1 MNINSD
7 TIQSTIS
14 NNIQNANTD
23 NQEKIIWFSSHEE
36 DERLNGFYMDFSHQL
51 IGYKDFSEHLE
62 YRKMYLLEYMYD
74 NKNIYI
80 NSVQTEQLEQ
90 LNSINLPKYISN
102 IKSKIIN
109 ILSNYYDK
117 SECEELF
124 AKIIDKNKINGK
136 LGYKLNA
143 DFSEDARY
151 SSIQNSDKNYVEDD
165 NSYSPNSEYE
175 ANNSKSNSEFYSETD
190 IQYNNRD
197 IQLDV
202 TDSVTSESF
211 QKSITDE
218 ITTYF
223 KNNWLPLFLLFYGGI
238 MVILFFMSEKINIG
252 RLFDVFLDAPMHII
266 LTIFLSISMLPIILG
281 IFIDT
286 PIAFYTSKISD
297 KKLRE
302 VLFSPNERFDASPIH
317 IFFFSM
323 CNLTGALS
331 AVSMLFFVKGTKGY
345 HDYLLLPSHRIPF
358 ALIMC
363 GSLITSLYNNFSLQ
377 TKTHPARN
385 NKNYILNRFHAFFN
399 TINLFVLISI
409 SCCMMYAFLAMS
421 FRSGI
426 KSAGRLDA
434 SFIIMMMSLYAYL
447 WFSAES
453 PMAKKLDSVSRFN
466 FLSGVPV
473 LSIMS
478 IIYIIFAFD
487 GSINCILTIIIT
499 LTIFVFW
506 LFDSMQQKKADTL
519 NVRKV
524 STSFFSIIAFISII
538 MIIKTSINF

>member
-62 YRKMYLLEYMYD
+62 YRKMFLLEYMYD
-74 NKNIYI
+74 NKSIYI

-109 ILSNYYDK
+109 ILSNYYDM

-124 AKIIDKNKINGK
+124 SKIIDKNKIHGK
-136 LGYKLNA
+136 LGYKLNS
-143 DFSEDARY
+143 DFSENTRY
-151 SSIQNSDKNYVEDD
+151 SNTQNSD
-165 NSYSPNSEYE
+165 
-175 ANNSKSNSEFYSETD
+175 ANNFETQDSKNNYFDIQPDVADSVEEDHHDISNSE
-190 IQYNNRD
+190 
-197 IQLDV
+197 
-202 TDSVTSESF
+202 SVTSASSR
-211 QKSITDE
+211 SIVEE

-223 KNNWLPLFLLFYGGI
+223 KNNWLPLFILFYGGI
-238 MVILFFMSEKINIG
+238 MIVLFFMSEKISLG
-252 RLFDVFLDAPMHII
+252 ELFNVLLDTPMHQI
-266 LTIFLSISMLPIILG
+266 LFIFLSISMLPIILG
-281 IFIDT
+281 IIIDT

-302 VLFSPNERFDASPIH
+302 VLFRPNERFDASPIH

-331 AVSMLFFVKGTKGY
+331 AVSMIFFVKGAKGY

-377 TKTHPARN
+377 TKVHPARN
-385 NKNYILNRFHAFFN
+385 NRNYLLNRFHTFFN

-426 KSAGRLDA
+426 KSAGRPDA
-434 SFIIMMMSLYAYL
+434 SFIILMMSLYAYL

>member
-1 MNINSD
+1 MNNNSD
-7 TIQSTIS
+7 TIQSINT
-14 NNIQNANTD
+14 NNIKNADTD
-23 NQEKIIWFSSHEE
+23 NQERIIWFSSHEE
-36 DERLNGFYMDFSHQL
+36 DERLNGFYMDFTHQI

-62 YRKMYLLEYMYD
+62 YRKMFLLEYMYD

-102 IKSKIIN
+102 IKSKIIK

-124 AKIIDKNKINGK
+124 TKIIDKNKINGK

-151 SSIQNSDKNYVEDD
+151 SSIQDSDKNYVEDD
-165 NSYSPNSEYE
+165 NSYTPNSEYE

-190 IQYNNRD
+190 IQYNNSD
-197 IQLDV
+197 ILLDV
-202 TDSVTSESF
+202 TDSVTSESSP
-211 QKSITDE
+211 KSITDE
-218 ITTYF
+218 ITTYL
-223 KNNWLPLFLLFYGGI
+223 KNNWLPLFILFYGGI
-238 MVILFFMSEKINIG
+238 MIVLFFMSEKISLGELFNILLG
-252 RLFDVFLDAPMHII
+252 TPMHRI
-266 LTIFLSISMLPIILG
+266 LIAFLSISMLPIILG
-281 IFIDT
+281 IIIDT
-286 PIAFYTSKISD
+286 PIAFYTSKISN

-331 AVSMLFFVKGTKGY
+331 AVSMIFFVKGAKGY

-377 TKTHPARN
+377 TKVHPARN
-385 NKNYILNRFHAFFN
+385 NKNYLLNRFHAFFN

-409 SCCMMYAFLAMS
+409 SCCMMYAFLAMI
-421 FRSGI
+421 FRAGI
-426 KSAGRLDA
+426 KSAGKLDS

-447 WFSAES
+447 WFTAES

-499 LTIFVFW
+499 LTIFMFW
-506 LFDSMQQKKADTL
+506 LFDSMQQKRADTL
-519 NVRKV
+519 NIRKV